1 MSFIKGAFSC
11 PVIDKGVKCEVKAT
25 IYEAMGRFLS
35 TRGEED
41 AGVYLARAKQLG
53 SEADMEENVEDDDI
67 EDVGDEL
74 EARPDRGILSE
85 CMELARLR
93 NSDREIEKDR
103 DKEKNAHG
111 ETRLHIAAR
120 SSDSAMVDKLIAAG
134 YDVNKRDYGGW
145 TPISEAVSA
154 GMRDNVRALL
164 KAGAKVDPVST
175 EVLNDDENST
185 GGGITP
191 LMEACDKGFTEI
203 IKDLLSCG
211 ASVVKRNADGWT
223 AVDFLRE

>member
-1 MSFIKGAFSC
+1 
-11 PVIDKGVKCEVKAT
+11 
-25 IYEAMGRFLS
+25 
-35 TRGEED
+35 
-41 AGVYLARAKQLG
+41 
-53 SEADMEENVEDDDI
+53 
-67 EDVGDEL
+67 
-74 EARPDRGILSE
+74 
-85 CMELARLR
+85 
-93 NSDREIEKDR
+93 
-103 DKEKNAHG
+103 
-111 ETRLHIAAR
+111 
-120 SSDSAMVDKLIAAG
+120 MVDKLIAAG

-203 IKDLLSCG
+203 IKDLLRCG
-211 ASVVKRNADGWT
+211 ASVVKKNADGWT
-223 AVDFLRE
+223 AVDFLRNFIVNCDSEDESYVKELTSLAVSMEEQQRKQSFPVRGCAPLRQTQRQTRTRPVTKSSQPKLRGADETIDLTSYKRVMGGLGAQSKKNARVSRSHNETALFYEDDELAFN